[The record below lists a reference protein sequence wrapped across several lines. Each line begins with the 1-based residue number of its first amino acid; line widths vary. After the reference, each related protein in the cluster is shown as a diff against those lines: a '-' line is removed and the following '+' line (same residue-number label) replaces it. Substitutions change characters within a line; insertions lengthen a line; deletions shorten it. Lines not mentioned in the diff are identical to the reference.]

1 MKSYEVMKYES
12 WQEKKKKKTVH
23 PRVLHVYA
31 YFWQWIFYFLVLP
44 LARKKWKALKW
55 GDMRPFRGKKWKKII
70 IIIQLSKKKNEFFTF
85 PFYGWQE
92 KKWKTLKW
100 GNTHLERGK
109 KNKNKIK

>member
-70 IIIQLSKKKNEFFTF
+70 IIIQLSKKKMNFSLFHF
-85 PFYGWQE
+85 MV
-92 KKWKTLKW
+92 
-100 GNTHLERGK
+100 GK
-109 KNKNKIK
+109 KKNEKRWSEEIRILKGVKKIKIK